1 LKVEKETIF
10 YFLFCQKKKK
20 SDKCEGGEEDEDQD
34 EDQSQLIHAGA
45 DYYSISLSLSLS
57 LSISE
62 QIMGMNNQ
70 TVLKVGLVVV
80 GLCIAGYILGP
91 PLYWHFME
99 GLAAVSHSSSSSY
112 ACPPCQC
119 DCSSQPLL
127 SLPEGTQ
134 KKKDHIFTF

>member
-1 LKVEKETIF
+1 LKKKQFFIF
-10 YFLFCQKKKK
+10 YFVKKKK

-45 DYYSISLSLSLS
+45 DYYSLSLS

-99 GLAAVSHSSSSSY
+99 GLAAVSHSSSSSSY